1 VRLDSLGG
9 VLITGPAIRAPT
21 CPVHPAST
29 TFPPR
34 DHNPAGEVCW
44 LCPDA
49 PAPILDD
56 PTERVRPGGAALAA
70 PPG

>member
-1 VRLDSLGG
+1 MTHRA
-9 VLITGPAIRAPT
+9 TGPLVIVGDALLD
-21 CPVHPAST
+21 
-29 TFPPR
+29 R